1 MNKDLTTIK
10 ELIAEMKAQFSKS
23 EGFDKATLSDGV
35 TVIEYDALEVGQM
48 VYVVADGEQIP
59 APEGTH
65 TLTGD
70 QAGISIIVDAEG
82 KITEVI
88 NESEEETASVEETEE
103 TFMVIDPAMIPALL
117 ESMTEAIAMELKI
130 EMGAAYDI
138 AAKILNKIN
147 NTEVEVV
154 EQAMSGKLNSC
165 SKAIEELGAV
175 TIAIADSNKDLLKEL
190 QSLQTEFKAYKE
202 LPVSNTKENN
212 RLPVG
217 NHLTARQQ
225 FLKNNKN

>member
-23 EGFDKATLSDGV
+23 EAFEQATLSDGV

-88 NESEEETASVEETEE
+88 NETETAAAAEETEE
-103 TFMVIDPAMIPALL
+103 TFEVIDPAIIPALL
-117 ESMTEAIAMELKI
+117 ETMTEAIAMELNI

-138 AAKILNKIN
+138 AARILNKVN
-147 NTEVEVV
+147 NTESEVV
-154 EQAMSGKLNSC
+154 DEAMAAKLNSC
-165 SKAIEELGAV
+165 SKAIEELAAV
-175 TIAIADSNKDLLKEL
+175 SISIADSNTNLLTEL
-190 QSLQTEFKAYKE
+190 QSLKSEFKAYKE
-202 LPVSNTKENN
+202 LPVINTKENN
-212 RLPVG
+212 RLPIG
-217 NHLTARQQ
+217 SNLTARQQ

>member
-23 EGFDKATLSDGV
+23 EAFEQATLSDGV

-59 APEGTH
+59 ALEGTY

-88 NESEEETASVEETEE
+88 NETETAAAAEETEE
-103 TFMVIDPAMIPALL
+103 TFEVIDPAIIPALL
-117 ESMTEAIAMELKI
+117 ESMTEAIAMELNI

-138 AAKILNKIN
+138 ASKILNKVN
-147 NTEVEVV
+147 NTESAVV
-154 EQAMSGKLNSC
+154 DEAMAAKLNSC
-165 SKAIEELGAV
+165 SKAIEELAAV
-175 TIAIADSNKDLLKEL
+175 SISIADSNTNLLTEL
-190 QSLQTEFKAYKE
+190 QSLKSEFKAYKE
-202 LPVSNTKENN
+202 LPVINTKENN
-212 RLPVG
+212 RLPIG
-217 NHLTARQQ
+217 SNLTARQQ

>member
-23 EGFDKATLSDGV
+23 EAFEQATLSDGV

-70 QAGISIIVDAEG
+70 KAGISIIVDAEG

-88 NESEEETASVEETEE
+88 NETETAAAAEETEE
-103 TFMVIDPAMIPALL
+103 TFEVIDPAIIPALL
-117 ESMTEAIAMELKI
+117 ESMTEAIAMELNI

-138 AAKILNKIN
+138 ATRILNKVN
-147 NTEVEVV
+147 NTESEVV
-154 EQAMSGKLNSC
+154 DEAMAAKLNSC
-165 SKAIEELGAV
+165 SKAIEELAAV
-175 TIAIADSNKDLLKEL
+175 SISIADSNNNLLTEL
-190 QSLQTEFKAYKE
+190 QSLKSEFKAYKE
-202 LPVSNTKENN
+202 LPVINTKENN
-212 RLPVG
+212 RLPIG
-217 NHLTARQQ
+217 SNLTARQQ

>member
-23 EGFDKATLSDGV
+23 EAFEQATLSDGV

-70 QAGISIIVDAEG
+70 KAGISIIVDAEG

-88 NESEEETASVEETEE
+88 NETETAAAAEETEE
-103 TFMVIDPAMIPALL
+103 TFEVIDPAIIPALL
-117 ESMTEAIAMELKI
+117 ESMTEAIAMELNI

-138 AAKILNKIN
+138 ATRILNKVN
-147 NTEVEVV
+147 NTESEVV
-154 EQAMSGKLNSC
+154 DEAMAAKLNSC
-165 SKAIEELGAV
+165 SKAIEELAAV
-175 TIAIADSNKDLLKEL
+175 SISIADSNTNLLTEL
-190 QSLQTEFKAYKE
+190 QSLKSEFKAYKE
-202 LPVSNTKENN
+202 LPVINTKENN
-212 RLPVG
+212 RLPIG
-217 NHLTARQQ
+217 SNLTARQQ

>member
-23 EGFDKATLSDGV
+23 EAFDKATLSDGV
-35 TVIEYDALEVGQM
+35 TVIEYDSLEVGQM

-88 NESEEETASVEETEE
+88 NESVEETATVEETEE
-103 TFMVIDPAMIPALL
+103 TFEVIDPAMIPALL
-117 ESMTEAIAMELKI
+117 ESMTEAIAAELNI

-138 AAKILNKIN
+138 ASKILNKVN

-154 EQAMSGKLNSC
+154 EQAMSAKLKSC
-165 SKAIEELGAV
+165 SKAIEELSAV
-175 TIAIADSNKDLLKEL
+175 TISIADSNNNLLKEL
-190 QSLQTEFKAYKE
+190 QKLQSEFKAYKE
-202 LPVSNTKENN
+202 LPVVNTKENN

-217 NHLTARQQ
+217 SELTARQQ

>member
-23 EGFDKATLSDGV
+23 EAFEQATLSDGV

-70 QAGISIIVDAEG
+70 KAGISIIVDAEG

-88 NESEEETASVEETEE
+88 NETETAAAAEETEE
-103 TFMVIDPAMIPALL
+103 TFEVIDPAIIPALL
-117 ESMTEAIAMELKI
+117 ESMTEAIAMELNI

-138 AAKILNKIN
+138 ATRILNKVN
-147 NTEVEVV
+147 NTESEVV
-154 EQAMSGKLNSC
+154 DEAMSSKLNAC
-165 SKAIEELGAV
+165 SKAIEELAAV
-175 TIAIADSNKDLLKEL
+175 SISIADSNTNLLTEL
-190 QSLQTEFKAYKE
+190 QSLKSEFKAYKE
-202 LPVSNTKENN
+202 LPVINTKENN
-212 RLPVG
+212 RLPIG
-217 NHLTARQQ
+217 SNLTARQQ

>member
-23 EGFDKATLSDGV
+23 EAFEQATLSDGV

-88 NESEEETASVEETEE
+88 NETETAAAAEETEE
-103 TFMVIDPAMIPALL
+103 TFEVIDPAIIPALL
-117 ESMTEAIAMELKI
+117 ETMTEAIAMELNI

-138 AAKILNKIN
+138 ATRILNKVN
-147 NTEVEVV
+147 NTESEVV
-154 EQAMSGKLNSC
+154 DEAMAAKLNSC
-165 SKAIEELGAV
+165 SKAIEELAAV
-175 TIAIADSNKDLLKEL
+175 SISIADSNTNLLTEL
-190 QSLQTEFKAYKE
+190 QSLKSEFKAYKE
-202 LPVSNTKENN
+202 LPVINTKENN
-212 RLPVG
+212 RLPIG
-217 NHLTARQQ
+217 SELTARQQ

>member
-23 EGFDKATLSDGV
+23 EAFEQATLSDGV

-70 QAGISIIVDAEG
+70 KAGISIIVDAEG

-88 NESEEETASVEETEE
+88 NETETAAAAEETEE
-103 TFMVIDPAMIPALL
+103 TFEVIDPAIIPALL
-117 ESMTEAIAMELKI
+117 ETMTEAIAMELNI

-138 AAKILNKIN
+138 AARILNKVN
-147 NTEVEVV
+147 NTESEVV
-154 EQAMSGKLNSC
+154 DEAMAAKLNSC
-165 SKAIEELGAV
+165 SKAIEELAAV
-175 TIAIADSNKDLLKEL
+175 SISIADSNTNLLTEL
-190 QSLQTEFKAYKE
+190 QSLKSEFKAYKE
-202 LPVSNTKENN
+202 LPVINTKENN
-212 RLPVG
+212 RLPIG
-217 NHLTARQQ
+217 SNLTARQQ

>member
-1 MNKDLTTIK
+1 MKKDLTTIK

-23 EGFDKATLSDGV
+23 EAFEQATLSDGV

-88 NESEEETASVEETEE
+88 NETETAAAAEETEE
-103 TFMVIDPAMIPALL
+103 TFEVIDPAIIPALL
-117 ESMTEAIAMELKI
+117 ESMTEAIAMELNI

-138 AAKILNKIN
+138 ATRILNKVN
-147 NTEVEVV
+147 NTESEVV
-154 EQAMSGKLNSC
+154 DEAMAAKLNSC
-165 SKAIEELGAV
+165 SKAIEELAAV
-175 TIAIADSNKDLLKEL
+175 SISIADSNTNLLTEL
-190 QSLQTEFKAYKE
+190 QSLKSEFKAYKE
-202 LPVSNTKENN
+202 LPVINTKENN
-212 RLPVG
+212 RLPIG
-217 NHLTARQQ
+217 SNLTARQQ

>member
-23 EGFDKATLSDGV
+23 EAFEQATLSDGV

-65 TLTGD
+65 TQTGD
-70 QAGISIIVDAEG
+70 KAGISIIVDAEG

-88 NESEEETASVEETEE
+88 NETETAAAAEETEE
-103 TFMVIDPAMIPALL
+103 TFEVIDPAIIPALL
-117 ESMTEAIAMELKI
+117 ESMTEAIAMELNI

-138 AAKILNKIN
+138 ATRILNKVN
-147 NTEVEVV
+147 NTESEVV
-154 EQAMSGKLNSC
+154 DEAMAAKLNSC
-165 SKAIEELGAV
+165 SKAIEELAAV
-175 TIAIADSNKDLLKEL
+175 SISIADSNTNLLTEL
-190 QSLQTEFKAYKE
+190 QSLKSEFKAYKE
-202 LPVSNTKENN
+202 LPVINTKENN
-212 RLPVG
+212 RLPIG
-217 NHLTARQQ
+217 SNLTARQQ

>member
-23 EGFDKATLSDGV
+23 EAFEQATLSDGV

-70 QAGISIIVDAEG
+70 KAGISIIVDAEG

-88 NESEEETASVEETEE
+88 NETETAAAAEETEE
-103 TFMVIDPAMIPALL
+103 TFEVIDPAIIPALL
-117 ESMTEAIAMELKI
+117 ETMTEAIAMELNI

-138 AAKILNKIN
+138 ATRILNKVN
-147 NTEVEVV
+147 NTESEVV
-154 EQAMSGKLNSC
+154 DEAMAAKLNSC
-165 SKAIEELGAV
+165 SKAIEELAAV
-175 TIAIADSNKDLLKEL
+175 SISIADSNTNLLTEL
-190 QSLQTEFKAYKE
+190 QSLKSEFKAYKE
-202 LPVSNTKENN
+202 LPVINTKENN
-212 RLPVG
+212 RLPIG
-217 NHLTARQQ
+217 SELTARQQ

>member
-23 EGFDKATLSDGV
+23 EAFEQATLSDGV

-88 NESEEETASVEETEE
+88 NETETAAAAEETEE
-103 TFMVIDPAMIPALL
+103 TFEVIDPAIIPALL
-117 ESMTEAIAMELKI
+117 ETMTEAIAMELNI

-138 AAKILNKIN
+138 ATRILNKVN
-147 NTEVEVV
+147 NTESEVV
-154 EQAMSGKLNSC
+154 DEAMAAKLNSC
-165 SKAIEELGAV
+165 SKAIEELAAV
-175 TIAIADSNKDLLKEL
+175 SISIADSNTNLLTEL
-190 QSLQTEFKAYKE
+190 QSLKSEFKAYKE
-202 LPVSNTKENN
+202 LPVINTKENN
-212 RLPVG
+212 RLPIG
-217 NHLTARQQ
+217 SNLTARQQ

>member
-23 EGFDKATLSDGV
+23 EAFEQATLSDGV

-88 NESEEETASVEETEE
+88 NETETAAAAEETKE
-103 TFMVIDPAMIPALL
+103 TFEVIDPAIIPALL
-117 ESMTEAIAMELKI
+117 ESMTEAIAMELNI

-138 AAKILNKIN
+138 AARILNKVN
-147 NTEVEVV
+147 NTESEVV
-154 EQAMSGKLNSC
+154 DEAMAAKLNSC
-165 SKAIEELGAV
+165 SKAIEELAAV
-175 TIAIADSNKDLLKEL
+175 SISIADSNTKLLTEL
-190 QSLQTEFKAYKE
+190 QSLKSEFKAYKE
-202 LPVSNTKENN
+202 LPVINTKENN
-212 RLPVG
+212 RLPIG
-217 NHLTARQQ
+217 SELTARQQ

>member
-23 EGFDKATLSDGV
+23 EAFEQATLSDGV

-70 QAGISIIVDAEG
+70 KAGISIIVDAEG

-88 NESEEETASVEETEE
+88 NETETAAAAEETEE
-103 TFMVIDPAMIPALL
+103 TFEVIDPAIIPALL
-117 ESMTEAIAMELKI
+117 ESMTEAIAMELNI

-138 AAKILNKIN
+138 AARILNKVN
-147 NTEVEVV
+147 NTESEVV
-154 EQAMSGKLNSC
+154 DEAMAAKLNSC
-165 SKAIEELGAV
+165 SKAIEELAAV
-175 TIAIADSNKDLLKEL
+175 SISIADSNTNLLTEL
-190 QSLQTEFKAYKE
+190 QSLKSEFKAYKE
-202 LPVSNTKENN
+202 LPVINTKENN
-212 RLPVG
+212 RLPIG
-217 NHLTARQQ
+217 SNLTARQQ

>member
-23 EGFDKATLSDGV
+23 EAFEQATLSDGV

-88 NESEEETASVEETEE
+88 NETETAAAAEETEE
-103 TFMVIDPAMIPALL
+103 TFEVIDPAIIPALL
-117 ESMTEAIAMELKI
+117 ETMTEAIAMELNI

-138 AAKILNKIN
+138 AARILNKVN
-147 NTEVEVV
+147 NTESEVV
-154 EQAMSGKLNSC
+154 DEAMAAKLNSC
-165 SKAIEELGAV
+165 SKAIEELAAV
-175 TIAIADSNKDLLKEL
+175 SISIADSNTKLLTEL
-190 QSLQTEFKAYKE
+190 QSLKSEFKAYKE
-202 LPVSNTKENN
+202 LPVINTKENN
-212 RLPVG
+212 RLPIG
-217 NHLTARQQ
+217 SELTARQQ

>member
-1 MNKDLTTIK
+1 
-10 ELIAEMKAQFSKS
+10 
-23 EGFDKATLSDGV
+23 
-35 TVIEYDALEVGQM
+35 M

-88 NESEEETASVEETEE
+88 NETETAAAAEETEE
-103 TFMVIDPAMIPALL
+103 TFEVIDPAIIPALL
-117 ESMTEAIAMELKI
+117 ETMTEAIAMELNI

-138 AAKILNKIN
+138 AARILNKVN
-147 NTEVEVV
+147 NTESEVV
-154 EQAMSGKLNSC
+154 DEAMAAKLNSC
-165 SKAIEELGAV
+165 SKAIEELAAV
-175 TIAIADSNKDLLKEL
+175 SISIADSNTNLLTEL
-190 QSLQTEFKAYKE
+190 QSLKSEFKAYKE
-202 LPVSNTKENN
+202 LPVINTKENN
-212 RLPVG
+212 RLPIG
-217 NHLTARQQ
+217 SELTARQQ

>member
-23 EGFDKATLSDGV
+23 EAFEQATLSDGV

-88 NESEEETASVEETEE
+88 NETETAAAAEE
-103 TFMVIDPAMIPALL
+103 TFEVIDPAIIPALL
-117 ESMTEAIAMELKI
+117 ETMTEAIAMELNI

-138 AAKILNKIN
+138 AARILNKVN
-147 NTEVEVV
+147 NTESEVV
-154 EQAMSGKLNSC
+154 DEAMAAKLNSC
-165 SKAIEELGAV
+165 SKAIEELAAV
-175 TIAIADSNKDLLKEL
+175 SISIADSNTKLLTEL
-190 QSLQTEFKAYKE
+190 QSLKSEFKAYKE
-202 LPVSNTKENN
+202 LPVINTKENN
-212 RLPVG
+212 RLPIG
-217 NHLTARQQ
+217 SELTARQQ

>member
-23 EGFDKATLSDGV
+23 EAFEQATLSDGV

-88 NESEEETASVEETEE
+88 NETETAAAAEETEE
-103 TFMVIDPAMIPALL
+103 TFEVIDPAIIPALL
-117 ESMTEAIAMELKI
+117 ESMTEAIAMELNI

-138 AAKILNKIN
+138 ATRILNKVN
-147 NTEVEVV
+147 NTESEVV
-154 EQAMSGKLNSC
+154 DEAMAAKLNSC
-165 SKAIEELGAV
+165 SKAIEELAAV
-175 TIAIADSNKDLLKEL
+175 SISIADSNTKLLTEL
-190 QSLQTEFKAYKE
+190 QSLKSEFKAYKE
-202 LPVSNTKENN
+202 LPVINTKENN
-212 RLPVG
+212 RLPIG
-217 NHLTARQQ
+217 SNLTARQQ

>member
-23 EGFDKATLSDGV
+23 EAFEQATLSDGV

-70 QAGISIIVDAEG
+70 KAGISIIVDAEG

-88 NESEEETASVEETEE
+88 NETETAAAAEETEE
-103 TFMVIDPAMIPALL
+103 TFEVIDPAIIPALL
-117 ESMTEAIAMELKI
+117 ETMTEAIAMELNI

-138 AAKILNKIN
+138 ATRILNKVN
-147 NTEVEVV
+147 NTESEVV
-154 EQAMSGKLNSC
+154 DEAMAAKLNSC
-165 SKAIEELGAV
+165 SKAIEELAAV
-175 TIAIADSNKDLLKEL
+175 SISIADSNTNLLTEL
-190 QSLQTEFKAYKE
+190 QSLKSEFKAYKE
-202 LPVSNTKENN
+202 LPVINTKENN
-212 RLPVG
+212 RLPIG
-217 NHLTARQQ
+217 SNLTARQQ

>member
-23 EGFDKATLSDGV
+23 EAFEQATLSDGV

-88 NESEEETASVEETEE
+88 NETETAAAAEETEE
-103 TFMVIDPAMIPALL
+103 TFEVIDPAIIPALL
-117 ESMTEAIAMELKI
+117 ESMTEAIAMELNI

-138 AAKILNKIN
+138 AARILNKVN
-147 NTEVEVV
+147 NTESEVV
-154 EQAMSGKLNSC
+154 DEAMSSKLNAC
-165 SKAIEELGAV
+165 SKAIEELAAV
-175 TIAIADSNKDLLKEL
+175 SLSIADSNTNLLEEL
-190 QSLQTEFKAYKE
+190 QSLKSEFKAYKE
-202 LPVSNTKENN
+202 LPVINTKENN
-212 RLPVG
+212 RLPIG
-217 NHLTARQQ
+217 SNLTARQQ

>member
-23 EGFDKATLSDGV
+23 EAFEQATLSDGV

-88 NESEEETASVEETEE
+88 NETETAAAAEETEE
-103 TFMVIDPAMIPALL
+103 TFEVIDPAIIPALL
-117 ESMTEAIAMELKI
+117 ESMTEAIAMELNI

-138 AAKILNKIN
+138 ATRILNKVN
-147 NTEVEVV
+147 NTESEVV
-154 EQAMSGKLNSC
+154 DEAMAAKLNSC
-165 SKAIEELGAV
+165 SKAIEELAAV
-175 TIAIADSNKDLLKEL
+175 SISIADSNTNLLTEL
-190 QSLQTEFKAYKE
+190 QSLKSEFKAYKE
-202 LPVSNTKENN
+202 LPVINTKENN
-212 RLPVG
+212 RLPIG
-217 NHLTARQQ
+217 SNLTARQQ
-225 FLKNNKN
+225 FLKNNKI

>member
-23 EGFDKATLSDGV
+23 EAFEQATLSDGV

-88 NESEEETASVEETEE
+88 NETETAAAAEETEE
-103 TFMVIDPAMIPALL
+103 TFEVIDPAIIPALL
-117 ESMTEAIAMELKI
+117 ETMTEAIAMELNI

-138 AAKILNKIN
+138 AARILNKVN
-147 NTEVEVV
+147 NTESEVV
-154 EQAMSGKLNSC
+154 DEAMSSKLNAC
-165 SKAIEELGAV
+165 SKAIEELAAV
-175 TIAIADSNKDLLKEL
+175 SLSIADSNTNLLEEL
-190 QSLQTEFKAYKE
+190 QSLK
-202 LPVSNTKENN
+202 
-212 RLPVG
+212 
-217 NHLTARQQ
+217 
-225 FLKNNKN
+225 

>member
-23 EGFDKATLSDGV
+23 EAFEQATLSDGV

-82 KITEVI
+82 KITEII
-88 NESEEETASVEETEE
+88 NETEEETASVEETEE
-103 TFMVIDPAMIPALL
+103 TFEVIDPAIIPALL
-117 ESMTEAIAMELKI
+117 ESMTEAIAMELNI

-138 AAKILNKIN
+138 AARILNKVN
-147 NTEVEVV
+147 NTESEVV
-154 EQAMSGKLNSC
+154 DEAMAAKLNSC
-165 SKAIEELGAV
+165 SKAIEELAAV
-175 TIAIADSNKDLLKEL
+175 SISIADSNTKLLTEL
-190 QSLQTEFKAYKE
+190 QSLKSEFKAYKE
-202 LPVSNTKENN
+202 LPVINTKENN
-212 RLPVG
+212 RLPIG
-217 NHLTARQQ
+217 SELTARQQ

>member
-23 EGFDKATLSDGV
+23 EAFEQATLSDGV

-88 NESEEETASVEETEE
+88 NETETAAAAEETEE
-103 TFMVIDPAMIPALL
+103 TFEVIDPAIIPALL
-117 ESMTEAIAMELKI
+117 ESMTEAIAMELNI

-138 AAKILNKIN
+138 ATRILNKVN
-147 NTEVEVV
+147 NTESEVV
-154 EQAMSGKLNSC
+154 DEAMAAKLNSC
-165 SKAIEELGAV
+165 SKAIEELAAV
-175 TIAIADSNKDLLKEL
+175 SISIADSNTNLLTEL
-190 QSLQTEFKAYKE
+190 QSLKSEFKAYKE
-202 LPVSNTKENN
+202 LPVINTKENN
-212 RLPVG
+212 RLPIG
-217 NHLTARQQ
+217 SNLTARQQ

>member
-23 EGFDKATLSDGV
+23 EAFEQATLSDGI

-70 QAGISIIVDAEG
+70 KAGISIIVDAEG

-88 NESEEETASVEETEE
+88 NETETAAAAEETEE
-103 TFMVIDPAMIPALL
+103 AFEVIDPAIIPALL
-117 ESMTEAIAMELKI
+117 ESMTEAIAMELNI

-138 AAKILNKIN
+138 ATRILNKVN
-147 NTEVEVV
+147 NTESAVV
-154 EQAMSGKLNSC
+154 DEAMAAKLNSC
-165 SKAIEELGAV
+165 SKAIEELAAV
-175 TIAIADSNKDLLKEL
+175 SISIADSNTNLLTEL
-190 QSLQTEFKAYKE
+190 QSLKSEFKAYKE
-202 LPVSNTKENN
+202 LPVINTKENN
-212 RLPVG
+212 RLPIG
-217 NHLTARQQ
+217 SNLTARQQ

>member
-23 EGFDKATLSDGV
+23 EAFEQATLSDGV

-88 NESEEETASVEETEE
+88 NETETAAAAEETEE
-103 TFMVIDPAMIPALL
+103 TFEVIDPAIIPALL
-117 ESMTEAIAMELKI
+117 ESMTEAIAMELNI

-138 AAKILNKIN
+138 ATRILNKVN
-147 NTEVEVV
+147 NTESEVV
-154 EQAMSGKLNSC
+154 DEAMAAKLNSC
-165 SKAIEELGAV
+165 SKAIEELAAV
-175 TIAIADSNKDLLKEL
+175 SISIADSNNNLLTEL
-190 QSLQTEFKAYKE
+190 QSLKSEFKAYKE
-202 LPVSNTKENN
+202 LPVINTKENN
-212 RLPVG
+212 RLPIG
-217 NHLTARQQ
+217 SNLTARQQ

>member
-23 EGFDKATLSDGV
+23 EAFEQATLSDGV

-70 QAGISIIVDAEG
+70 KAGISIIVDAEG

-88 NESEEETASVEETEE
+88 NETETAATAEETEE
-103 TFMVIDPAMIPALL
+103 TFEVIDPAIIPALL
-117 ESMTEAIAMELKI
+117 ESMTEAIAMELNI

-138 AAKILNKIN
+138 ATRILNKVN
-147 NTEVEVV
+147 NTESEVV
-154 EQAMSGKLNSC
+154 DEAMAAKLNSC
-165 SKAIEELGAV
+165 SKAIEELAAV
-175 TIAIADSNKDLLKEL
+175 SISIADSNTNLLTEL
-190 QSLQTEFKAYKE
+190 QSLKSEFKAYKE
-202 LPVSNTKENN
+202 LPVINTKENN
-212 RLPVG
+212 RLPIG
-217 NHLTARQQ
+217 SELTARQQ

>member
-23 EGFDKATLSDGV
+23 EAFEQATLSDGV

-88 NESEEETASVEETEE
+88 NETETAAAAEETEE
-103 TFMVIDPAMIPALL
+103 TFEVIDPAIIPALL
-117 ESMTEAIAMELKI
+117 ESMTEAIAMELNI

-138 AAKILNKIN
+138 ATRILNKVN
-147 NTEVEVV
+147 NTESEVV
-154 EQAMSGKLNSC
+154 DEAMSSKLNAC
-165 SKAIEELGAV
+165 SKAIEELAAV
-175 TIAIADSNKDLLKEL
+175 SLSIADSNTNLLEEL
-190 QSLQTEFKAYKE
+190 QSLKSEFKAYKE
-202 LPVSNTKENN
+202 LPVINTKENN
-212 RLPVG
+212 RLPIG
-217 NHLTARQQ
+217 SNLTARQQ

>member
-23 EGFDKATLSDGV
+23 EAFEQATLSDGV

-70 QAGISIIVDAEG
+70 KAGISIIVDAEG

-88 NESEEETASVEETEE
+88 NETETAAAAEETEE
-103 TFMVIDPAMIPALL
+103 TFEVIDPAIIPALL
-117 ESMTEAIAMELKI
+117 ESMTEAIAMELNI

-138 AAKILNKIN
+138 ATRILNKVN
-147 NTEVEVV
+147 NTESEVV
-154 EQAMSGKLNSC
+154 DEAMAAKLNSC
-165 SKAIEELGAV
+165 SKAIEELAAV
-175 TIAIADSNKDLLKEL
+175 SISIADSNTKLLTEL
-190 QSLQTEFKAYKE
+190 QSLKSEFKAYKE
-202 LPVSNTKENN
+202 LPVINTKENN
-212 RLPVG
+212 RLPIG
-217 NHLTARQQ
+217 SELTARQQ